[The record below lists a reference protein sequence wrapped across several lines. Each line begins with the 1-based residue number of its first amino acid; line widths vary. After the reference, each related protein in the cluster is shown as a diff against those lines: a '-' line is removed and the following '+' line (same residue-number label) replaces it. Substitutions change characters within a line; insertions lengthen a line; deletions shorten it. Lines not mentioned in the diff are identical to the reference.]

1 MAKASHKANDED
13 GLDPRCREIDYLLME
28 AASKSHPR
36 DMDAG
41 RGSVVAIFCNLPL
54 GAKAGRN
61 TCKAS
66 GSPEQVGWEEV
77 ITVKFGGYTCK

>member
-54 GAKAGRN
+54 GAKAEGTHARRL
-61 TCKAS
+61 AARS
-66 GSPEQVGWEEV
+66 RW
-77 ITVKFGGYTCK
+77 GGKRSLP